1 MNEGV
6 FLDECLYWTD
16 WSCGLYVSV
25 FSVIAIVTHF
35 CEAISAIWS
44 FYFESWN
51 HYLNLYFLF
60 TPKCFGSG
68 NGATRKG
75 AKQFEPSHSTN
86 GFDND
91 NSLYV
96 RNNFSRAINR
106 ANCSNVP
113 FFLRAKRLLSVLFMA
128 SRVVV
133 LSRFFKITT

>member
-1 MNEGV
+1 MNEGG
-6 FLDECLYWTD
+6 FLDECFYWTD

-60 TPKCFGSG
+60 TPKCFRPG
-68 NGATRKG
+68 NGATRNG

-86 GFDND
+86 GSITLFLDFWLFFSLLFKFTDNHYLKKKVFFYEKA
-91 NSLYV
+91 SHTHV
-96 RNNFSRAINR
+96 ESRLH
-106 ANCSNVP
+106 VE
-113 FFLRAKRLLSVLFMA
+113 
-128 SRVVV
+128 
-133 LSRFFKITT
+133 IT